1 MSASDD
7 LGDAYAAAQAEV
19 NKLADSRSWPDD
31 YRQMALDDVDAAYSG
46 AWGWGWD
53 QLVVYNVLPDAN
65 TASDRTVAVAA
76 FWNAVYAASLTWPDE
91 LDNVDKLRGVFAGY
105 AHQVADTQARLE
117 DQSLSGQ
124 LAGAVAKSAA
134 DLKKA
139 GDTATSTPVL
149 VAIGLLALVV
159 VVVVVKR

>member
-7 LGDAYAAAQAEV
+7 LEDAYAAAQAEV

-91 LDNVDKLRGVFAGY
+91 LDNIDKLRGVFAGY

-124 LAGAVAKSAA
+124 LAGAVAKTAD

-139 GDTATSTPVL
+139 GDTATSPAVIAGI
-149 VAIGLLALVV
+149 VAVAVVIALL
-159 VVVVVKR
+159 VVKR